1 MESESTALLQTR
13 SSTGR
18 VGLVLVFALMACTGG
33 ILGGYSHGFPSPT
46 LLQLEIAYE
55 NGERTTAFSSKSIY
69 EGLFGVSSHATIL
82 HPLSVFKSSLF
93 LQAIGPIGGLFG
105 GSIAG
110 PVSDRFGRS
119 AALVLMSVPHLIG
132 WLTQAYAPLMPTFDS
147 FVSVLMI
154 GRWFTGFGTGWGSL
168 VITVSN
174 PLICQCLDYSNYV

>member
-1 MESESTALLQTR
+1 M
-13 SSTGR
+13 
-18 VGLVLVFALMACTGG
+18 
-33 ILGGYSHGFPSPT
+33 
-46 LLQLEIAYE
+46 
-55 NGERTTAFSSKSIY
+55 
-69 EGLFGVSSHATIL
+69 
-82 HPLSVFKSSLF
+82 F

-132 WLTQAYAPLMPTFDS
+132 WLTQTYAPLMPTFDS

-168 VITVSN
+168 VITVRKA
-174 PLICQCLDYSNYV
+174 LINLSMFRPHAVIPPHISCVY